1 MPATEG
7 KDPLYLDLE
16 KAGSKRVSLEPTR
29 MLGCRTLLHCNAVK
43 RRVASDASDIA
54 RAEAAREAIIEL
66 VGLIEDDND
75 KQIAE
80 AVLCTDAS
88 YASTSVGERKERLD
102 RDFGL
107 SEKIFT
113 RCRPPI
119 LRQLVQRLN
128 VPPIK
133 APPTYAPG
141 TKKFIGYNLSCLWRD
156 AFTLHCAGLASL
168 FVSQKNDISFTGSSH
183 PEACAK
189 SLFDA
194 LTIFLYGSHYSC
206 VAYPSMMEQWLK
218 NYMDRERI
226 DWLLRTVRALNS
238 YCPLLQRSEPDE
250 GSLLFEFMPDV
261 GKGGMHIRDLY
272 TRIWKPWYLAQYDS
286 DPSII
291 ADIQHITAQSGAIR
305 TALQDAR
312 CVGVNHPVEE
322 SIHLEAFNSVEHF
335 YGYGADET
343 LVNGQSLLV
352 LYDAFCQERSPV
364 LAKNALP

>member
-1 MPATEG
+1 MPATQG
-7 KDPLYLDLE
+7 KDPLYIDLE
-16 KAGSKRVSLEPTR
+16 KAGSRGVSLEPTR
-29 MLGCRTLLHCNAVK
+29 MLDCQALLHCNAVN
-43 RRVASDASDIA
+43 RRVASDATDIA

-66 VGLIEDDND
+66 VGLIDDETD
-75 KQIAE
+75 QQIAG
-80 AVLCTDAS
+80 AILCTDTS
-88 YASTSVGERKERLD
+88 YASETVEARKNRLYKEH
-102 RDFGL
+102 GI
-107 SEKIFT
+107 SEKTFT
-113 RCRPPI
+113 RRRPPI

-156 AFTLHCAGLASL
+156 ALTLHCAGLASL
-168 FVSQKNDISFTGSSH
+168 FVSQKNEISFTGRSH

-194 LTIFLYGSHYSC
+194 LIIFLYGSYYSC
-206 VAYPSMMEQWLK
+206 VAYPSMMEEWLK

-272 TRIWKPWYLAQYDS
+272 ATIWKPWYFAQYDS
-286 DPSII
+286 DPSVIT
-291 ADIQHITAQSGAIR
+291 DIQHITAQSGAIR

-312 CVGVNHPVEE
+312 CVGVNQPLEE
-322 SIHLEAFNSVEHF
+322 SIHLEAFDSIERY
-335 YGYGADET
+335 YGYMADQTRVAGEGR
-343 LVNGQSLLV
+343 LE
-352 LYDAFCQERSPV
+352 LYDTFCEERSPA
-364 LAKNALP
+364 LAKIALP